1 MCGLLDLNLRGR
13 EPGGIVSPGW
23 EQDALAAEIQQK
35 LRAVRD
41 PKDGAPVFAD
51 VPLGREVF
59 PDDPHGTRPDLV
71 LLPRPEYSVY
81 RDLNHRRWIDHYP
94 LMSGTHRPE
103 GILIASGDGVR
114 AGRLTSEANLAD
126 LAPTIL
132 AAAGSPVPDD
142 MDGRVLEELFL
153 TPPRVTRIAGTYRA
167 AADRGDQGLTP
178 EEETEVVQRLRALGY
193 ME

>member
-1 MCGLLDLNLRGR
+1 MCGLLYLNLRGR

-23 EQDALAAEIQQK
+23 EQEALAAEIREK
-35 LRAVRD
+35 LLGVRD

-94 LMSGTHRPE
+94 LTSGTHRPE
-103 GILIASGDGVR
+103 GVLMAWGDGIR
-114 AGRLTSEANLAD
+114 SGRLARETSLVD

-132 AAAGSPVPDD
+132 AAAGVPVPDD
-142 MDGRVLEELFL
+142 MDGRVLDELFL
-153 TPPRVTRIAGTYRA
+153 TAPSVTRVAGTHRA
-167 AADRGDQGLTP
+167 AAGHDDGGLTA
-178 EEETEVVQRLRALGY
+178 EEEAEVVERLRSLGY